1 MFHYTNYENLNSKY
15 HASIPT
21 YMIISFMGLKVG
33 SLTIKEMHQ
42 SHFSTEEFY
51 FKMLICNQ
59 AFSRPIDLV
68 S

>member
-1 MFHYTNYENLNSKY
+1 
-15 HASIPT
+15 
-21 YMIISFMGLKVG
+21 MIISFMGLKVG